1 MGKKKKVRNIKYDAL
16 LGAEVLGVV
25 KDKYCTE
32 IQLSLANGKKQ
43 SIGVYDEGSYSDW
56 WETFVNY
63 RPKLKIAYYQE
74 TTSNGE
80 LPKVTI
86 RFYNEENKVV
96 LEIIG
101 IFHNDSD
108 WDYGCYLHISAEDL
122 GIREYY
128 YV

>member
-1 MGKKKKVRNIKYDAL
+1 MGKKKKVRNVKYDVL
-16 LGAEVLGVV
+16 LGAEVLGIV
-25 KDKYCTE
+25 KGDICTE

-43 SIGVYDEGSYSDW
+43 SIGVYGEGSYSDW

-63 RPKLKIAYYQE
+63 RPKSKIAYYHE
-74 TTSNGE
+74 TISNGE

-86 RFYNEENKVV
+86 RFYNEDNKVV

-128 YV
+128 YI